1 VLYKF
6 FMAGALAAGIFA
18 SMAEQALGDET
29 EVCEGLSASA
39 FGLCRSAIATGC
51 NVLPTSRPEACEKLE
66 AKFKAASGGMVPPW
80 LVVPDPD
87 STAQLTPVNLMVP
100 FNPQPVRG
108 TDSKYHLVYELQIQ
122 NFGSFGAVPAPPPP
136 AALLVEEVAV
146 FDTADPGA
154 EPIFVL
160 EGEALVE
167 RMQLVHLSARFPG
180 TPPPIELQPAQSAIV
195 FFDLVFDERDAV
207 PASLTHLVRVSAV
220 PGTGP
225 EPVVNQVA
233 KEIEVNQAPVIVI
246 GPSQRGGDWANFNG
260 CCDFPFPHRRV
271 VRSVDGA
278 EFLPERY
285 AADTLGTLKI
295 DGVWEL
301 FDGTGDYVDEWFG
314 TGTEVL
320 AVGDGVVTRVVT
332 GVANNP
338 IGESPFPPVLP
349 TGGGNEVL
357 VHMGD
362 GIFAMYGHLLPGTVS
377 LEVGDR
383 VTRGEVVGLLGNTGV
398 STAPHLHF
406 QVMDANTIAETDGLP
421 FVYDEFELI
430 GTFEDI
436 NPVTGALEG
445 VVELPVPELRQNEM
459 PLQNTIIRFVE

>member
-1 VLYKF
+1 MQYKF
-6 FMAGALAAGIFA
+6 KLIGVLAAGILA
-18 SMAEQALGDET
+18 SMAVQANGDGA
-29 EVCEGLSASA
+29 EVCEGLSDKA
-39 FGLCRSAIATGC
+39 FGICRAAIGKKC
-51 NVLPTSRPEACEKLE
+51 NVLPTSMPEACERLE
-66 AKFKAASGGMVPPW
+66 TRFRAVTDGMVPPW

-87 STAQLTPVNLMVP
+87 SEAQLTPVNLMVP

-108 TDSKYHLVYELQIQ
+108 TDGKYHLVYELQIQ
-122 NFGSFGAVPAPPPP
+122 NFGTFGAVPAPPPP

-146 FDTADPGA
+146 FDSADPGF

-160 EGEALVE
+160 EGEALIE

-180 TPPPIELQPAQSAIV
+180 APPPIELQPAQSAIV
-195 FFDLVFDERDAV
+195 FLDLVFDERDAV
-207 PASLTHLVRVSAV
+207 PASLTNLVRVSAV

-225 EPVVNQVA
+225 EPVVNEVEKQ
-233 KEIEVNQAPVIVI
+233 IEVNQTPVIVI
-246 GPSQRGGDWANFNG
+246 GPSQRGVDWANFNG

-278 EFLPERY
+278 EYLPERY

-295 DGVWEL
+295 DGVFEL
-301 FDGTGDYVDEWFG
+301 FDGTGDFVDEWFG

-320 AVGDGVVTRVVT
+320 AVGDGVVSRVVV
-332 GVANNP
+332 GVENNP
-338 IGESPFPPVLP
+338 IGEAPFPPVLT

-362 GIFAMYGHLLPGTVS
+362 GIFAMYGHLLPGSVS

-383 VTRGEVVGLLGNTGV
+383 VTRGQVVGLLGNTGV

-406 QVMDANTIAETDGLP
+406 QVMDANSIGKTEGLP
-421 FVYDEFELI
+421 FVYDEFEYI
-430 GTFEDI
+430 GTFDGI
-436 NPVTGALEG
+436 NPVTGSLEG
-445 VVELPVPELRQNEM
+445 VVELPVPELRHNEM
-459 PLQNTIIRFVE
+459 PLQNTIIRFTE